1 MELIFIIE
9 INLYMIFLIK
19 INNIIIIILLIIKK
33 IYLFRK

>member
-19 INNIIIIILLIIKK
+19 INNIIIIILINN
-33 IYLFRK
+33 